1 MWSDF
6 KKLWDVE
13 DDTEDDDGDE
23 VDPEPPPPL
32 HPGLYGVA
40 DTKISLNTEIIK
52 NMSTGIFW

>member
-1 MWSDF
+1 MPARGTHN
-6 KKLWDVE
+6 LPE
-13 DDTEDDDGDE
+13 EDDGDE

-40 DTKISLNTEIIK
+40 DTKISLNTKIIK